1 RAAARARSILACAEG
16 GSARQIAGRVGVPVR
31 RVERWRGRFL
41 RKRLKGLGDLPRR
54 GHALK
59 FSSVTR
65 CEIIAL
71 ACEPVGQ
78 KNTGTDSRGKPK
90 YVPVTRTIEQVR
102 QGPTTHRTVPRSGST
117 T

>member
-1 RAAARARSILACAEG
+1 MRAPTCTQRDAARARIILRAPTAA
-16 GSARQIAGRVGVPVR
+16 ARQIAERLGIPIR

-54 GHALK
+54 DHALT

-71 ACEPVGQ
+71 ACDP
-78 KNTGTDSRGKPK
+78 
-90 YVPVTRTIEQVR
+90 VR
-102 QGPTTHRTVPRSGST
+102 QEAMCRADQSARAPLPLEFYWLSTPSGGDART
-117 T
+117 